1 MKDLRA
7 KEYHR
12 GDVFMAD
19 LGEGFGSEQGGKRPV
34 VILQNNTG
42 CYFSPAVTIVPFTA
56 TIKKPGLVTHY
67 IMRRT
72 SFLKNY
78 SMALAE
84 QIRTIDKHRLISYM
98 GRIWKELQKR
108 WRHILDSIFQIV
120 SKHHKIRKMSR
131 IPFPEI

>member
-19 LGEGFGSEQGGKRPV
+19 LGDGLGSEQGGKRPV

-42 CYFSPAVTIVPFTA
+42 CYFSPVVTIVPFTS
-56 TIKKPGLVTHY
+56 TLKKPGLVTHY

-72 SFLKNY
+72 SFLKHY

-84 QIRTIDKHRLISYM
+84 QIRTIDKQRLLSYM
-98 GRIWKELQKR
+98 GRMSPVDLEGIAEAVEAHLGFD
-108 WRHILDSIFQIV
+108 LPESIEA
-120 SKHHKIRKMSR
+120 
-131 IPFPEI
+131 P

>member
-19 LGEGFGSEQGGKRPV
+19 LGDGLGSEQGGKRPV

-42 CYFSPAVTIVPFTA
+42 CYFSPVVTIVPFTS
-56 TIKKPGLVTHY
+56 TLKKPGLVTHY

-72 SFLKNY
+72 SFLKHY

-84 QIRTIDKHRLISYM
+84 QIRTIDKQS
-98 GRIWKELQKR
+98 
-108 WRHILDSIFQIV
+108 V
-120 SKHHKIRKMSR
+120 IRKIKRCLIHHFIFGFSR
-131 IPFPEI
+131 VCAQ